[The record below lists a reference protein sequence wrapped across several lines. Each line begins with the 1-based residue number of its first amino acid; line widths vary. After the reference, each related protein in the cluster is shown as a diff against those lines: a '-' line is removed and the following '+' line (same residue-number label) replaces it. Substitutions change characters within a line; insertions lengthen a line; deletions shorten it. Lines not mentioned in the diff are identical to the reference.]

1 MGKFHRLALAG
12 PLCGLALGLS
22 LDARD
27 AKADAIPIF
36 SASDF
41 GWFPVSDDFLPP
53 LAGPGPVV
61 SDPAHPYYS
70 NQSGRQPTDRVAD
83 LTNTIL
89 NAWSL
94 ERLKHSNQETL
105 AGRVPFSPRETCRPA
120 GVPGFDVFS
129 RLRPVYFLQRPS
141 EVTIINEGDAQVRHI
156 YMNVAHSKNPRP
168 SWYGE
173 SIGHFEGD
181 ELVIDTIGLNDKTFV
196 DNYLTPH
203 TDRIHVVER
212 FKMTEGGKTLQLVV
226 SVEDPGAFNGSW
238 SARQIY
244 HRMPQETMQEAVC
257 AENNIDPFNKG
268 YFPVPRADK
277 PDF

>member
-53 LAGPGPVV
+53 LSGPGPVV

-94 ERLKHSNQETL
+94 ERLRHS
-105 AGRVPFSPRETCRPA
+105 G
-120 GVPGFDVFS
+120 
-129 RLRPVYFLQRPS
+129 
-141 EVTIINEGDAQVRHI
+141 
-156 YMNVAHSKNPRP
+156 
-168 SWYGE
+168 
-173 SIGHFEGD
+173 
-181 ELVIDTIGLNDKTFV
+181 
-196 DNYLTPH
+196 
-203 TDRIHVVER
+203 
-212 FKMTEGGKTLQLVV
+212 
-226 SVEDPGAFNGSW
+226 
-238 SARQIY
+238 
-244 HRMPQETMQEAVC
+244 
-257 AENNIDPFNKG
+257 
-268 YFPVPRADK
+268 
-277 PDF
+277 